1 MNRCLSKEMEYTRPV
16 SLYNE
21 YLDYFGFRE
30 APFSIAPNPE
40 YLYMSD
46 RHREALAHLLYG
58 VNTDGGFVL
67 ISGEVGTGKTTLCRH
82 LIDELPDTINVA
94 FVLNPRVSAA
104 ELLETICDELG
115 VTYPENPSIKQLVDP
130 LNHFLLEANEAG
142 RKTVVII
149 DEAQNMDRDVLEQLR
164 LLTNLETHQRKLLQV
179 VLLGQPE
186 LLELLSQP
194 SLRQLLQRV
203 TARYHLDGL
212 SSDELP
218 EYVEHRLRLAGGRGQ
233 VFTKASLRQIYRLTG
248 GIPRLVNLICDRA
261 LLGTYTQE
269 KLSVDRTTVRRAA
282 AEVLGPPTR
291 PPWLIPAATVLSMVV
306 VSLGAYAWT
315 MTTMDHTSNMPAHD
329 QVSLEAQKA
338 VEPRPAMIGEA
349 VVAGPVVA
357 KPGETE
363 DAIEAPT
370 QPPASLA
377 PSFANPLRAG
387 YGREAEALSTLFS
400 YSGSDVTSGH
410 CPDLQHFDCAT
421 LVGTLDHL
429 VRLDRPAV
437 VRVGDNTTSRYL
449 VITGFSDHIRLSDGS
464 RIRPEDLLQHWDGH
478 FTLLWNPP
486 DAYRRALRPGDRHP
500 ALDAVRDQLFPGNM
514 SSTVVGIYDT
524 QLEDAV
530 RRFQLI
536 HGLKPDGLIGV
547 QTLILLANKSGTDGP
562 RLTSRADRSQSA
574 NVVSTGES

>member
-1 MNRCLSKEMEYTRPV
+1 MEYTQPV

-30 APFSIAPNPE
+30 APFSIAPNPD

-82 LIDELPDTINVA
+82 LVNQLPDTINIA

-104 ELLETICDELG
+104 ELLATICDELG
-115 VTYPENPSIKQLVDP
+115 VSYLGDASIKQMLDP

-186 LLELLSQP
+186 LLDLLSQP

-212 SSDELP
+212 NRDELP

-233 VFTKASLRQIYRLTG
+233 VFSTGSLQEIYRLTG

-261 LLGTYTQE
+261 LLGTYVQE
-269 KLSVDRTTVRRAA
+269 KLTVDTGTVRRAA
-282 AEVLGPPTR
+282 TEVLGPKVR
-291 PPWLIPAATVLSMVV
+291 SPWLIPVAAVSSLVAI
-306 VSLGAYAWT
+306 SLGAYAWSL
-315 MTTMDHTSNMPAHD
+315 TTFDGPESINPVLPDTNLSTTKTTVQTH
-329 QVSLEAQKA
+329 QKEQPHPENQDESQSW
-338 VEPRPAMIGEA
+338 VVIPSPTTLQGRPSPS
-349 VVAGPVVA
+349 PVLTDPMA
-357 KPGETE
+357 T
-363 DAIEAPT
+363 
-370 QPPASLA
+370 
-377 PSFANPLRAG
+377 G
-387 YGREAEALSTLFS
+387 YDRENDALSTLFS
-400 YSGSDVTSGH
+400 YSDTISATGN
-410 CPDLQHFDCAT
+410 CNELQAYDCLT
-421 LVGTLDHL
+421 MVGTLDQ
-429 VRLDRPAV
+429 VRRLNRPVV
-437 VRVGDNTTSRYL
+437 VRVEHEDADPRYL
-449 VITGFSDHIRLSDGS
+449 VITGLTDTIELSGGQFVGPD
-464 RIRPEDLLQHWDGH
+464 DLLRYWDGQ
-478 FTLLWNPP
+478 FTLLWQPP
-486 DAYRRALRPGDRHP
+486 AAFERVIRPGDTHP
-500 ALDAVRDQLFPGNM
+500 TLAQVRAQLMDQDRINVRDV
-514 SSTVVGIYDT
+514 TRYDAT
-524 QLEDAV
+524 LVAAV
-530 RRFQLI
+530 RRFQLR

-547 QTLILLANKSGTDGP
+547 QTLILLANQS
-562 RLTSRADRSQSA
+562 DRSFHTLDHRLDSSLPATQS
-574 NVVSTGES
+574 VIQVGDS